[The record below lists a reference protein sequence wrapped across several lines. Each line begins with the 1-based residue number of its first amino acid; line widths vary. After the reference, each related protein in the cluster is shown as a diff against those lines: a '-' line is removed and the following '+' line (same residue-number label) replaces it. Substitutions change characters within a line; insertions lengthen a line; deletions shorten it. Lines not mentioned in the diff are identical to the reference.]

1 MKVIGK
7 IVRNEIKYHTI
18 IPVILSHMIYIL
30 IFVLFGVVELKK
42 DIVLM
47 VIERFLPLMGIILIS
62 PCFEYEMDSG
72 IKDIIRSK
80 STSILATYL
89 VRLFLRILAY
99 GILTILFIGLLKN
112 TGSYLEMGLYISQS
126 LSIGLLLGSIGLFAF
141 GISLSLIGSYLAPL
155 IYYLLNWMP
164 NWKSLGD
171 FYLFRLRQGLEPRIG
186 LNIFLSILLFILGLY
201 LKKHRDKHS

>member
-7 IVRNEIKYHTI
+7 ITKNEIKYHTI
-18 IPVILSHMIYIL
+18 TPVALALMIYIL
-30 IFVLFGVVELKK
+30 IFVLFGLVELKK

-62 PCFEYEMDSG
+62 PCFEYEMDLG
-72 IKDIIRSK
+72 IRYIIRSR

-89 VRLFLRILAY
+89 VRLFLRIFAY

-112 TGSYLEMGLYISQS
+112 TGSYVEMELYISQS
-126 LSIGLLLGSIGLFAF
+126 LSIGLLLGSLGFFTF
-141 GISLSLIGSYLAPL
+141 GISLSLIGSYLAP
-155 IYYLLNWMP
+155 IVYYLLSWMP
-164 NWKSLGD
+164 NWKSLGV

-186 LNIFLSILLFILGLY
+186 LNIFLSIFLIIIGLY
-201 LKKHRDKHS
+201 AKKYRDRYS